1 MQNIV
6 TCDKLPSSYFRDTD
20 TDKVS
25 SEFHDYSNIYDIVM
39 VFLLSQTSN
48 PVRVLEIGTSLFSR
62 GSGHAFCEMP
72 YVEKY
77 VGIDIEECQFNEK
90 GVFIKGDA
98 YSPAIVKQA
107 RAHGPYDLLID
118 DAWHSIQ
125 QQTDFFKLY
134 RQLCSSPSVMICEDV
149 SRKMIDEIFVKVAD
163 PTLHIITC
171 PATNHA
177 RTDNHL
183 LVKFNYG

>member
-1 MQNIV
+1 MGRKRNKRMIYGKRYMQNIV
-6 TCDKLPSSYFRDTD
+6 TCDKLPSSYFRGTD

-77 VGIDIEECQFNEK
+77 VGIDLEECQFNEK
-90 GVFIKGDA
+90 GVFIRGDA

-107 RAHGPYDLLID
+107 RAHGPYNLLID
-118 DAWHSIQ
+118 DAWHTVLSNG
-125 QQTDFFKLY
+125 
-134 RQLCSSPSVMICEDV
+134 
-149 SRKMIDEIFVKVAD
+149 
-163 PTLHIITC
+163 II
-171 PATNHA
+171 
-177 RTDNHL
+177 L
-183 LVKFNYG
+183 GGYL